1 MEPKITQPWMK
12 GIMISLAFIALSL
25 VFQFTDLSQNKYV
38 QWTNSLLLIAAIAWA
53 SYNYAQQK
61 QGNVTFGN
69 IFSHGFK
76 TTAALTAI
84 LVVYTFIS
92 IKFLFPELVEK
103 SLEEARKQME
113 KGGNLSE
120 SDIEKGLEMTKK
132 FFLPFAVGGSLV
144 VYLILGTIGSLIG
157 SAISKKNPNPTPFE
171 QQ

>member
-92 IKFLFPELVEK
+92 IKFLFPELVDF
-103 SLEEARKQME
+103 Q
-113 KGGNLSE
+113 N
-120 SDIEKGLEMTKK
+120 
-132 FFLPFAVGGSLV
+132 
-144 VYLILGTIGSLIG
+144 LIL
-157 SAISKKNPNPTPFE
+157 KKG
-171 QQ
+171 